1 MGATATTTGRTI
13 SAAVIGLV
21 TVAALGGCSLF
32 RGDDGALPVPSR
44 TAASAT
50 PDRTPSADP
59 SAQAEQAARDRIA
72 ESASP
77 RTPTT
82 APSEASAP
90 EPTLSAIAPGTVVAE
105 GDLASPKGSVHFHYR
120 VVADAGDTP
129 FRMEYSGFTST
140 LPVAVAATLLD
151 TAPAI
156 GDGITWHGVADHD
169 LGGATTAP
177 AAASSVGLDGVR
189 TDPSGLG
196 AIVTYS
202 AAAPGQDVPVELGAG
217 KVLAVQPV
225 RWAVPA
231 RTTNVHP
238 VDAGA
243 RPNATG
249 TVSAAADGRLSEY
262 RIAPDDLI
270 GDVARRFGITVR
282 DVVWLNPDVTV
293 YGDEQYL
300 YEGTTLNLD
309 PLAR

>member
-1 MGATATTTGRTI
+1 MGARTTTGRTI
-13 SAAVIGLV
+13 SAAAIGLV
-21 TVAALGGCSLF
+21 TVAALGGCSLL
-32 RGDDGALPVPSR
+32 RSDDGALPAPSR
-44 TAASAT
+44 TSAT
-50 PDRTPSADP
+50 SPDRTPSADP
-59 SAQAEQAARDRIA
+59 SALAEQAARDRIA

-77 RTPTT
+77 RTPT
-82 APSEASAP
+82 AVPSEASAP

-120 VVADAGDTP
+120 VVAEAGNSP
-129 FRMEYSGFTST
+129 FRTEFSGFTST
-140 LPVAVAATLLD
+140 LPIAVAATLLD
-151 TAPAI
+151 TTPAV
-156 GDGITWHGVADHD
+156 GDGITWHGVGDHV
-169 LGGATTAP
+169 LGGATAAP
-177 AAASSVGLDGVR
+177 GSTSSVNLDGVR

-202 AAAPGQDVPVELGAG
+202 AATTGQDVPVELAAG

-243 RPNATG
+243 RANATG
-249 TVSAAADGRLSEY
+249 TVTALGDGRLSEY
-262 RIAPDDLI
+262 RIAPEDLI
-270 GDVARRFGITVR
+270 GDVAHRFGITVR
-282 DVVWLNPDVTV
+282 DLVWLNPDVTV